1 MSLLNILIALLFCFE
16 FELFCFE
23 LSSGQTGRRPPARAT
38 FSLPTSSSSSSSS
51 LLSSSSS
58 EKHNWSLHF
67 HSVPKKQLIK
77 APAIGLFCFAHF
89 SLSNSDTLDKIQDYY
104 VFSHLVF
111 TLSPKLSRLAIL
123 VSDIYAVVQQNLL
136 SPLCTHSSPFKIDQ
150 TQAFNSIEY

>member
-38 FSLPTSSSSSSSS
+38 FSLPTSSPSPSSSSPSSSSSS
-51 LLSSSSS
+51 SSSLLLSSSSS

-104 VFSHLVF
+104 VFF
-111 TLSPKLSRLAIL
+111 SPGFH
-123 VSDIYAVVQQNLL
+123 SDSQII
-136 SPLCTHSSPFKIDQ
+136 TTGHSCF
-150 TQAFNSIEY
+150 